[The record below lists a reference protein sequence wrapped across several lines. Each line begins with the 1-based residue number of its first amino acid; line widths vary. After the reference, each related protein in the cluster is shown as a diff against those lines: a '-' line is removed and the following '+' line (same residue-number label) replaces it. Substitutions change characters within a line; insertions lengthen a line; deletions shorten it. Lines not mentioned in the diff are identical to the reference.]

1 MSFIDTLFETL
12 EAQGESPAI
21 IEIHGTEPRVS
32 SARAL
37 LEMQA
42 RVRSFLERV
51 GLKPG
56 DRVALLAPNSARW
69 VACDL
74 AILAHGGIVVPL
86 YARQDPDE
94 LAVMTRDCTPT
105 LVLAATEA
113 LGKGLTSAWPEHCP
127 VALFDDVFAAD
138 PRDSP
143 RHDRKADDP
152 VTLIY
157 TSGTSGVPKGVITTL
172 QNVDFMIPQTAS
184 SLAEIKGQ
192 RSGADRVFHYLPFCF
207 AGSRIMLWTQLYRG
221 NAIMV
226 STDLTDLVRE
236 LGTAAPHY
244 YLNVPA
250 LLERVKNGVY
260 SKIRERG
267 GLALTIYNKGLAAAM
282 ALLTGEPKVGL
293 RDRIWAA
300 LASKVVFPKI
310 KTRIGTNLEFLI
322 CGSAPLNPDTQRWF
336 SIIGIP
342 VYQIYGLTET
352 TAIVTIDRPDRAVPG
367 RVGSAIAGCTLK
379 ISDEGELLIHG
390 PNIFPAYWNKPQETA
405 EALVDGWLHTG
416 DQADLD
422 AKGNLR
428 IIGRVKNIL
437 VPESGHNV
445 APEPIEQLLL
455 GYLPA
460 AEQAVIIGHARPYL
474 TAIVTGPVDQA
485 AIEAAIEQV
494 NAEVPHYRKI
504 RKHLHVPEPLTIE
517 SGLLT
522 ANQKLRR
529 RAIETH
535 FRPLLDQLYSAS

>member
-1 MSFIDTLFETL
+1 MSFIDTIFETL
-12 EAQGESPAI
+12 EALDEGPAI
-21 IEIHGTEPRVS
+21 VEIHGNDPRES

-42 RVRSFLERV
+42 RVRSFLENA
-51 GLKPG
+51 GIKPG

-69 VACDL
+69 AACDL
-74 AILAHGGIVVPL
+74 AILAQGGIVVPL

-105 LVLAATEA
+105 LVLAATAALA
-113 LGKGLTSAWPEHCP
+113 LGLTKAWPEHCP
-127 VALFDDVFAAD
+127 IALFDDVFAAE
-138 PRDSP
+138 PSDSP
-143 RHDRKADDP
+143 RHDRNADDP

-157 TSGTSGVPKGVITTL
+157 TSGTSGVPKGVITTR
-172 QNVDFMIPQTAS
+172 QNVDFMIPQTVT

-221 NAIMV
+221 NPIMV
-226 STDLTDLVRE
+226 SSDLTDLVRE

-260 SKIRERG
+260 SKVCERG
-267 GLALTIYNKGLAAAM
+267 GLALTIYKKGLAAAM
-282 ALLTGEPKVGL
+282 AGLTGDSKVGL
-293 RDRIWAA
+293 VDRIWAA

-310 KTRIGTNLEFLI
+310 KAQIGTNLEFLI

-352 TAIVTIDRPDRAVPG
+352 TAIVTIDRPNKAVPG
-367 RVGSAIAGCTLK
+367 RVGPAIPGCTLK
-379 ISDEGELLIHG
+379 ISDEGELLIRG
-390 PNIFPAYWNKPQETA
+390 PNIFPAYWQKPQETA

-422 AKGNLR
+422 ADGNLR

-474 TAIVTGPVDQA
+474 TVIVTGPVEPA

-529 RAIETH
+529 RAIESH
-535 FRPLLDQLYSAS
+535 FRPLLDRLYSAS

>member
-1 MSFIDTLFETL
+1 MSFIDTIFETL
-12 EAQGESPAI
+12 RALGDQPSI
-21 IEIHGTEPRVS
+21 VEIHGAARKTT
-32 SARAL
+32 SAREL
-37 LEMQA
+37 LDLQSH
-42 RVRSFLERV
+42 VRGYLELLGV
-51 GLKPG
+51 KPG
-56 DRVALLAPNSARW
+56 DRVALFAPNSARW
-69 VACDL
+69 AACDL

-113 LGKGLTSAWPEHCP
+113 LAEGLKRSWPEHCP
-127 VALFDDVFAAD
+127 VAVFDEVFATTPSSA
-138 PRDSP
+138 P
-143 RHDRKADDP
+143 RHVRSPEEP

-157 TSGTSGVPKGVITTL
+157 TSGTSGTPKGVITTR
-172 QNVDFMIPQTAS
+172 QNVDFMIPQTVS
-184 SLAEIKGQ
+184 SLAEIKGD
-192 RSGADRVFHYLPFCF
+192 RRGADAVFHYLPFCF

-221 NAIMV
+221 NPLMV

-260 SKIRERG
+260 AKLRERG
-267 GLALTIYNKGLAAAM
+267 GLVLTMYKEGLAGMQAIARGEASLTDRLWAKVAA
-282 ALLTGEPKVGL
+282 KF
-293 RDRIWAA
+293 
-300 LASKVVFPKI
+300 VFPKI
-310 KTRIGTNLEFLI
+310 KAQIGANLEFLI

-336 SIIGIP
+336 ELIGIP

-352 TAIVTIDRPDRAVPG
+352 TAIVTIDRPEKAVPG
-367 RVGSAIAGCTLK
+367 RVGPAIPGCEIK
-379 ISDEGELLIHG
+379 ITGEGELLIRG
-390 PNIFPAYWNKPQETA
+390 PNIFPGYWNKPAETA

-422 AKGNLR
+422 ADGNLR

-455 GYLPA
+455 GHLPA
-460 AEQAVIIGHARPYL
+460 AEQAVLIGHARPYL
-474 TAIVTGPVDQA
+474 TVIVTGPVDKA
-485 AIEAAIEQV
+485 AIETAIEQV

-504 RKHLHVPEPLTIE
+504 RKHLHVAEPLTIE

-529 RAIETH
+529 RAIEAH
-535 FRPLLDQLYSAS
+535 FKPLLDQLYEAS